1 MSILLFSY
9 IFPFLLTVLLLQ
21 RAAAFSGRDLRG
33 WGAAMVFG
41 FTGAGIALIP
51 VGGLPIGRWLISFN
65 ANFSI
70 PLSAILF
77 SKVFE
82 SFFGMRLLD
91 EKALRTC
98 WMFSILAGAV
108 LYPMALGLGQWDPYA
123 AGWGF
128 SWLFVLVFLVTAALL
143 AMRNRFAGVLVAAIL
158 ARDLHLLESANFW
171 DYLIDPILV
180 VVSCIALGK
189 WIVRRRA
196 QAPMHET

>member
-1 MSILLFSY
+1 LSILLFSY

-41 FTGAGIALIP
+41 FAGAGIVLMP

-91 EKALRTC
+91 EKALRTG

-108 LYPMALGLGQWDPYA
+108 LYPMAMGLGRWDPYA

-128 SWLFVLVFLVTAALL
+128 SWLFILAFLVTVALL

-158 ARDLHLLESANFW
+158 ACDLHLLESANFW

-180 VVSCIALGK
+180 AVSCIALGK

-196 QAPMHET
+196 QAPMHKT